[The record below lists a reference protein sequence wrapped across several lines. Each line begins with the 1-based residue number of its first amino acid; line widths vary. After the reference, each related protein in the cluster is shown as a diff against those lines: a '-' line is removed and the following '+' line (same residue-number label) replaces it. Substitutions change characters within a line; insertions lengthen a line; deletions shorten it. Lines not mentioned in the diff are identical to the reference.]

1 MVNQTILPRVKLP
14 KSLNPR
20 IAGYHIEAQTP
31 IIAFGK
37 IEAEAE
43 KLGLDTSK
51 LDKIKITGNNGSVC
65 GTDRAKSSSIV
76 RYEHVWSGL
85 LDWSIANNS

>member
-20 IAGYHIEAQTP
+20 IAGYHIEAQTR
-31 IIAFGK
+31 IIGFGK

-43 KLGLDTSK
+43 KLCLDTK
-51 LDKIKITGNNGSVC
+51 LAKIKITGNNGSIC
-65 GTDRAKSSSIV
+65 GTDRAKTV
-76 RYEHVWSGL
+76 P
-85 LDWSIANNS
+85 